1 MKKEILNIEI
11 RLLIVK
17 YGYKNILEAL
27 SKTKGTSIDEIESLI
42 VSLEK
47 KSTMRKA
54 TRKKSVMEVA
64 EDVISGAEHYTSLH
78 KLAIKYQ
85 SKEFLPQ
92 LKDVRRFLERSG
104 LKSNKL
110 KSRLSSTKKVFEFL
124 GGLSK
129 YELESL
135 LTEIPENGESAFSA
149 LANEIIGGQP
159 DK

>member
-11 RLLIVK
+11 ELLIVK

-27 SKTKGTSIDEIESLI
+27 SKIKGISIDEIEFSIASLQ
-42 VSLEK
+42 K
-47 KSTMRKA
+47 KSDMRKPI
-54 TRKKSVMEVA
+54 RKKSIIEVA

-78 KLAIKYQ
+78 KLAIKYRN
-85 SKEFLPQ
+85 KEFLPQ

-104 LKSNKL
+104 IESNKL
-110 KSRLSSTKKVFEFL
+110 KSRVDSTKKVFEFL
-124 GGLSK
+124 KGLSK
-129 YELESL
+129 HEIESL

-149 LANEIIGGQP
+149 LANEIIGGKP